1 MRLSTNKQPQ
11 LTTPSLKVPVA
22 ARGHQNEA
30 HDTAKEAS
38 TLSMHS
44 CPKTLPYHPVAPS
57 MALNKF
63 PRLPLSI
70 QDKHGGSKYDQFERA
85 EAVKIYRTS

>member
-1 MRLSTNKQPQ
+1 
-11 LTTPSLKVPVA
+11 
-22 ARGHQNEA
+22 
-30 HDTAKEAS
+30 
-38 TLSMHS
+38 
-44 CPKTLPYHPVAPS
+44 